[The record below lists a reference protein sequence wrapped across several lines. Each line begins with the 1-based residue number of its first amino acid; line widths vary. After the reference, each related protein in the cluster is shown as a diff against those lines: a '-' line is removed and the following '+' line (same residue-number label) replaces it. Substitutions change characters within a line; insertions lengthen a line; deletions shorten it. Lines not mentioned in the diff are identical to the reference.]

1 MYVDLHIHMYVYDCL
16 AIAVHYSC
24 EEVCPISDSVP
35 LSKIFDHH
43 GGALMIEDHDVNITV
58 PELAV
63 SKGETVEVQ
72 AVASLVGP
80 YKLPDDCDPVS
91 VFVWI
96 AADYVF
102 KQPVKIT
109 MPHFASLE
117 QLNDLVVLTANTSNH
132 VHSESGDLV
141 LQMYRSEYE
150 HHEVKSDYC
159 ECYTDHFCSKCLARS
174 RSLIFK
180 LLNTV
185 TPSLPNEESHC
196 SRTKITVFFCVP
208 DDYATT
214 DELLIE
220 LCICYS
226 LKHCLQ
232 VRM

>member
-1 MYVDLHIHMYVYDCL
+1 MYVYDCL

-35 LSKIFDHH
+35 LSKIFDHQ
-43 GGALMIEDHDVNITV
+43 GGALMIEDHNVNIAV

-63 SKGETVEVQ
+63 SKGETVELQ

-80 YKLPDDCDPVS
+80 YKLPDDCDPIS

-109 MPHFASLE
+109 IPHFASLE
-117 QLNDLVVLTANTSNH
+117 QLDDLVVLTTTTSNH
-132 VHSESGDLV
+132 VHSKSGDFV
-141 LQMYRSEYE
+141 LQMYHQQSEYE

-159 ECYTDHFCSKCLARS
+159 DCYTDRFCSKCLARS
-174 RSLIFK
+174 RSRNFK
-180 LLNTV
+180 SLNRV
-185 TPSLPNEESHC
+185 TPSLPSEVSHH
-196 SRTKITVFFCVP
+196 SRTRIAVFFCVP

-214 DELLIE
+214 DELSIE

-226 LKHCLQ
+226 LKYCLR